1 MKTTGT
7 FHAPE
12 HDWRYEEAAL
22 KAERQESIDNPA
34 PVRIA
39 ADWTSRANY
48 QSQYAANNR
57 EAINAKKREWRKRTG
72 KH

>member
-1 MKTTGT
+1 MEKEPTSVTNTT
-7 FHAPE
+7 
-12 HDWRYEEAAL
+12 
-22 KAERQESIDNPA
+22 RQA
-34 PVRIA
+34 TVRIA
-39 ADWTSRANY
+39 ADWTTRSNY